1 MLKTLFRKINT
12 KISAHKSVVG
22 ILGCNF
28 ANIYL
33 DEITKRSS
41 NKIQILEMATNTSF
55 NEVNF
60 DIRNEL
66 FKICDDID
74 GFDKFFF
81 HSSKYLFPKVFIEN
95 FQPSLKSYSFSL
107 NKLRDLKYIV
117 TEAWLSSTYINFF
130 RAVAFEKEKLK
141 HFIMNITVYF
151 ILLWVLWINLCQK

>member
-1 MLKTLFRKINT
+1 
-12 KISAHKSVVG
+12 
-22 ILGCNF
+22 
-28 ANIYL
+28 
-33 DEITKRSS
+33 
-41 NKIQILEMATNTSF
+41 MATTSF

-107 NKLRDLKYIV
+107 NKLRDQHIV
-117 TEAWLSSTYINFF
+117 TEAWLLQ
-130 RAVAFEKEKLK
+130 R
-141 HFIMNITVYF
+141 
-151 ILLWVLWINLCQK
+151 ILIFLEQ